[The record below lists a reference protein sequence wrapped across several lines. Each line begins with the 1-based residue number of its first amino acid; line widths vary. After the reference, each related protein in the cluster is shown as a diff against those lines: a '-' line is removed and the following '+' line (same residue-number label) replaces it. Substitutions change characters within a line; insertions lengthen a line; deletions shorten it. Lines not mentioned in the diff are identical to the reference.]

1 MQTTKLKILDAAV
14 AFLKEQASYEQ
25 ITLSKIAYAADI
37 GKSTVYEHFASK
49 EALIEETF
57 MHLLRQ
63 YEETVFQPLGTNVF
77 KEAFNIQIR
86 RLLTIMKDAKN
97 ITNAIFNHPQE
108 AMPAV
113 NSMCMQTS
121 MKAFQERVNERFKD
135 IFLLGINEG
144 IVHIKDERPYRRH
157 VLAAIVS
164 GLLYQYVNQ
173 EMDITENALVDLI
186 ETQCL
191 LIINAP

>member
-1 MQTTKLKILDAAV
+1 MQTTKRKILDAAV
-14 AFLKEQASYEQ
+14 AFLKDQASYEQ
-25 ITLSKIAYAADI
+25 ITLSKIAHAADI
-37 GKSTVYEHFASK
+37 GKSTVYEHFANK
-49 EALIEETF
+49 ESLIEETF

-63 YEETVFQPLGTNVF
+63 YENKVFEPLDTEVF
-77 KEAFNIQIR
+77 KQAFNIQIR
-86 RLLTIMKDAKN
+86 RLLMIMKDAKN

-113 NSMCMQTS
+113 NSMCMQES
-121 MKAFQERVNERFKD
+121 MRTFQQRINERFKE

-144 IVHIKDERPYRRH
+144 VVHIKGEQPYRQH

-173 EMDITENALVDLI
+173 EMDITEDALIDLI

-191 LIINAP
+191 LIINAF